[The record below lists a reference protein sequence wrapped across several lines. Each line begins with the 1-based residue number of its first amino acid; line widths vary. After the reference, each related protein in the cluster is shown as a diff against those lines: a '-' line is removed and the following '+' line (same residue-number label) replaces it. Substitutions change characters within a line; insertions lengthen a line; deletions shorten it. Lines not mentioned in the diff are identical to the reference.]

1 MLVKNSGVGGVLSCV
16 QSLTDG
22 LMKNGDLVIVGSAP
36 GEGVEKML
44 GNCQVEIIDFS
55 VKSVKGILKCYKR
68 IKEIVKENQIEII
81 HAQNRIPALYASVF
95 CFFHP
100 KVKYIWSNHLVP
112 ISSSFVH
119 RLVTRYG
126 EFAVAEGIDGRDFL
140 IEKMRIPKEKVRIVN
155 LGSNLAL
162 FKKISIEE
170 QIALK
175 KQLGIEEK
183 HKVIML
189 YGRLAPVKGH
199 LFLMDAISRLSE
211 EHREC
216 LKVIFPGENAE
227 YKKQIDDFASQYG
240 LSDKVIYPG
249 FVSGQKYLSISDLM
263 ILPSKQEGFGIVNI
277 ESFAMGVPVIRTKTA
292 GYLDMKDCCFGVE
305 YGDVE
310 SLTQLINYLWDAPE
324 KLEAMAKTALENV
337 SRFGVEKM
345 TEEYRKIYQECLIK

>member
-16 QSLTDG
+16 QSLTEG

-44 GNCQVEIIDFS
+44 GHCQVEIVDFS
-55 VKSVKGILKCYKR
+55 AKTVKEMLKCYR
-68 IKEIVKENQIEII
+68 QIRRIVKDNQIEII

-126 EFAVAEGIDGRDFL
+126 KFAVAEGIDGREFL

-155 LGSNLAL
+155 LGSNLEL
-162 FKKISIEE
+162 FAKTSIEE
-170 QIALK
+170 QNELK
-175 KQLGIEEK
+175 KQLGVEK
-183 HKVIML
+183 NHKVIML

-199 LFLMDAISRLSE
+199 LFLLEALSRLSE
-211 EHREC
+211 ERKES

-227 YKKQIDDFASQYG
+227 YKQQIDDFASQHG
-240 LSDKVIYPG
+240 LSDKLIYPG
-249 FVSGQKYLSISDLM
+249 FVKGQRYLSISDLM
-263 ILPSKQEGFGIVNI
+263 VLPSKQEGFGIVNV

-310 SLTQLINYLWDAPE
+310 SLTQLINYLWDEPE
-324 KLEAMAKTALENV
+324 KLQAMAKSALENV
-337 SRFGVEKM
+337 NRFSVEKM
-345 TEEYRKIYQECLIK
+345 TEEYRRIYQECLIK